1 MYNTG
6 TGLCHFGGCVVPFYE
21 FAFIAQQGLTQYELE
36 GLSKGLTAL
45 LAKIGAELV
54 KYEYWGLLDFAYS
67 IAKNNKGH
75 YCLMYVRA
83 QPAAMDEF
91 KRKVKLNEDVLRF
104 LCLRVSKVPEGRSAM
119 MGVDQ
124 D

>member
-1 MYNTG
+1 MEFLAG
-6 TGLCHFGGCVVPFYE
+6 FFVPIYE

-36 GLSKGLTAL
+36 GLSKGLSAL
-45 LAKIGAELV
+45 LVKIGAELV

-75 YCLMYVRA
+75 YCMMYIRA
-83 QPAAMDEF
+83 DPAAMDEF
-91 KRKVKLNEDVLRF
+91 RRRVRLNEDVLRF
-104 LCLRVSKVPEGRSAM
+104 LCLKVDKVCEGKSAM
-119 MGVDQ
+119 MGSDQ